1 MKKGDRK
8 RDEMAKSKFGVSYDE
23 LHPLKQQDILD
34 EWNKRFVYG
43 NEKLAKGG
51 EINIANLKKGDFVQ
65 KKGSNIA
72 LEVISV
78 EKDKYSDYD
87 VVELYD
93 DVLDRTQRLINL
105 SEYEMSDRYAKGGET
120 KRWIKTKGDV
130 NEGSFVEKA
139 DKKGMS
145 VKNYVK
151 KVLKDTKT
159 KDDFKVLEDWEDYKA
174 SAKGQKEIELRKSA
188 QFVKNIQNFAKG
200 GNIPMRDNYSDKQKS
215 IIRILNKYNY
225 KNLSPQQ
232 KAEIYQWNGIN
243 NRQLSEE
250 LVSKIWGLVLKHL
263 KIEFKDAYV
272 LNAGSGRFWDY
283 SPTLISLNKPKDEK
297 YTICFGNLPK
307 GADKDIFQS
316 RIHDVDDTE
325 NKADYILGL
334 NAKYLIR
341 RKGKSKYSP
350 TSMILNFNIDYV
362 NGNDETLGMIKA
374 VREYSEMLMV
384 DGIGVICFYI
394 DKVGLYF
401 GFDLD
406 GFVNLEDFTKDYQN
420 EKPPYKIKE
429 SIRVKVNSEYDV
441 FIIVIQKILR

>member
-1 MKKGDRK
+1 MIVCEVGLNHLGNEEYSTMYMEKLSKSKCDAISYQIREPK
-8 RDEMAKSKFGVSYDE
+8 FYAKDKYKDYELSFDHYQGLIKSTDKKFGVALADE
-23 LHPLKQQDILD
+23 GYL
-34 EWNKRFVYG
+34 
-43 NEKLAKGG
+43 
-51 EINIANLKKGDFVQ
+51 EINNKG
-65 KKGSNIA
+65 
-72 LEVISV
+72 EV
-78 EKDKYSDYD
+78 K
-87 VVELYD
+87 
-93 DVLDRTQRLINL
+93 
-105 SEYEMSDRYAKGGET
+105 RYAKGGET

-139 DKKGMS
+139 DKQGMS
-145 VKNYVK
+145 VKNYAK

-174 SAKGQKEIELRKSA
+174 SAKGQKEIALRKSA

-243 NRQLSEE
+243 DRQLSEE

-334 NAKYLIR
+334 DAKYLIM

-350 TSMILNFNIDYV
+350 TSMILNFDRDYFK
-362 NGNDETLGMIKA
+362 GNYERTLGMIKA
-374 VREYSEMLMV
+374 VREHSKMLRV
-384 DGIGVICFYI
+384 DGIGVISFYI
-394 DKVGLYF
+394 DK
-401 GFDLD
+401 DS
-406 GFVNLEDFTKDYQN
+406 FVNLEDFTKDYQN

-429 SIRVKVNSEYDV
+429 SIRVKSNSEYDI